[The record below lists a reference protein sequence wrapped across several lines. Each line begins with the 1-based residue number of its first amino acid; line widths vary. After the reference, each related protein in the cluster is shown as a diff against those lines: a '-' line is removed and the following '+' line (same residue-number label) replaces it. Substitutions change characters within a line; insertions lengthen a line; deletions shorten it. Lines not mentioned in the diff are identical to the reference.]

1 MTQISMEIPIRTVSE
16 MNCSEHWQVKHKRHK
31 RQKYYVQLALRSA
44 LNGVSPPC
52 IITLTRMSPQK
63 CDFDNMVCSLKYVL
77 DAICDLLNPGLA
89 PGRADGD
96 ERITVSYAQEKSRIH
111 AIRVTI
117 DYG

>member
-1 MTQISMEIPIRTVSE
+1 MSQISMEIPIRTVSE

-31 RQKYYVQLALRSA
+31 RQKYYVQLALRKK
-44 LNGVSPPC
+44 LHGVSPPC
-52 IITLTRMSPQK
+52 IIMITRMSPAHM
-63 CDFDNMVCSLKYVL
+63 DYDNLVCSQKWVV